1 MIRNTDKSHLL
12 VSGTKYEH
20 KIWESNE
27 VKLLGVTIDSKLK
40 FDSYFANICLKAIQ
54 KLRALSSLAKLLTC
68 NKKIILL
75 KHFVIADLL
84 IILWLGCF
92 VIVEPVIELTRGKA

>member
-20 KIWESNE
+20 KICESNE

-40 FDSYFANICLKAIQ
+40 FDSYFANICLKANQ
-54 KLRALSSLAKLLTC
+54 KLTALNSLAKLLTF
-68 NKKIILL
+68 NKK
-75 KHFVIADLL
+75 
-84 IILWLGCF
+84 
-92 VIVEPVIELTRGKA
+92 